1 MATKPMLLLTDN
13 ATRTPEPK
21 NGLHGTQKR
30 VEFVIKYYLLLNIIK
45 LSEIRRQKYVCC

>member
-1 MATKPMLLLTDN
+1 MATNPCSFFTDN

-30 VEFVIKYYLLLNIIK
+30 VEFVTKTLLITECNKII
-45 LSEIRRQKYVCC
+45 